1 MKWKQ
6 FRKILAKDYQL
17 RPSIKELLKEEIIQ
31 KTMKEF
37 ADTKGTNIKNFT
49 FVETEINS
57 NQENEIKKN
66 TITFNNNE
74 KNTHMVM
81 GSTVMSQDFNIETSK
96 KKQTLSSN
104 TNKKVKNNIIFC
116 Y

>member
-1 MKWKQ
+1 
-6 FRKILAKDYQL
+6 
-17 RPSIKELLKEEIIQ
+17 
-31 KTMKEF
+31 MKEF

-74 KNTHMVM
+74 YNTHMAMVKY
-81 GSTVMSQDFNIETSK
+81 SYKPRFQFRNIKEK
-96 KKQTLSSN
+96 KPCHL